1 MAVCRHY
8 SEWQKIQAINPGLR
22 GALLC
27 YKSELMI
34 PFLLS
39 FLICLG
45 AFFRSRY
52 SLSLE
57 ILALRQQLGL
67 ALGC

>member
-1 MAVCRHY
+1 
-8 SEWQKIQAINPGLR
+8 
-22 GALLC
+22 
-27 YKSELMI
+27 MI

-57 ILALRQQLGL
+57 ILPSVSSWAYSSENIL

>member
-1 MAVCRHY
+1 
-8 SEWQKIQAINPGLR
+8 
-22 GALLC
+22 
-27 YKSELMI
+27 MI

-57 ILALRQQLGL
+57 ILALRQQLVYSSENIL
-67 ALGC
+67 DLGC